1 MATCCLSNATSK
13 KKKKKP
19 VGCHAMAEYIQT
31 CNGTVEV
38 AGRNATPGC

>member
-1 MATCCLSNATSK
+1 MATCCLSNVTSK
-13 KKKKKP
+13 KKKKP
-19 VGCHAMAEYIQT
+19 VACHAMAKYLQT